1 MKICNVCGVE
11 LPDEA
16 LTCTT
21 CGATFEE
28 VAETAEAVEAAEVVE
43 TAEVAEEA
51 PKADFWTKCGNFVA
65 KIPLLGK
72 VKWFQTKTGL
82 LVSVIAIVCV
92 IAILFSSVVGILL
105 INSTPRAIAKDY
117 IKTSIRGDRKEA
129 FTMEAGKMKQYFE
142 KETIGEQKEDL
153 FEYMEERC
161 ESEGIRANVNTFGQ
175 YYRAYQKL
183 NKHNM
188 REEYGFLYTV
198 KVEVVD
204 VEKMTE
210 TRLENLRIRYSR
222 ESYAGYI
229 NPNRIRKGKT
239 VELRITVKGIE
250 ETETDT
256 VTVSMIKYKGRWRV
270 AA

>member
-16 LTCTT
+16 LTCTA

-117 IKTSIRGDRKEA
+117 VKVSMRGDRKEA
-129 FTMEAGKMKQYFE
+129 FSMQAGKMKKYFE
-142 KETIGEQKEDL
+142 KESIGERKEEM
-153 FEYMEERC
+153 FEYMEETC
-161 ESEGIRANVNTFGQ
+161 EREDVNVRINNFNQ
-175 YYRAYQKL
+175 YYRAYQKMT
-183 NKHNM
+183 KHSL
-188 REEYGFLYTV
+188 REEFGFLYTV

-210 TRLENLRIRYSR
+210 SRLEALRTRYSR

-239 VELRITVKGIE
+239 VELRITIKGIE
-250 ETETDT
+250 DTETET
-256 VTVSMIKYKGRWRV
+256 VTISMIKYKGRWRV